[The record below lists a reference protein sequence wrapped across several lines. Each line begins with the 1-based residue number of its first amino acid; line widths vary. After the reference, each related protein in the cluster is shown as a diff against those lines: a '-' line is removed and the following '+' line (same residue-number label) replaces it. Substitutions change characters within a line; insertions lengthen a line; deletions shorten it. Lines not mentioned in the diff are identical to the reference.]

1 MTQTTGQIAVAA
13 AYAAVSTNGSS
24 WTSLG
29 PCMITNSPGG
39 GEQQIGSTNV
49 ADGSAPVATGS
60 GKHSAYTHEVAG
72 LYTEETSEAWKLVK
86 AAWDSDLR
94 IYFRYSP
101 AGNNVGDLMFT
112 AADNAGSAF
121 KAFLQGCLPP
131 ASDVNSG
138 DAARFTFALTFPKYA
153 ESTVTT

>member
-29 PCMITNSPGG
+29 PCMITNTPGG
-39 GEQQIGSTNV
+39 GEQQIGSTNT
-49 ADGSAPVATGS
+49 ADGKAPVVTAS
-60 GKHSAYTHEVAG
+60 KKHSAYTHEVAY
-72 LYTEETSEAWKLVK
+72 LYTEESAEANNLIK
-86 AAWDSDLR
+86 AAWDGDME

-101 AGNNVGDLMFT
+101 AGNNVGDKMYT
-112 AADNAGSAF
+112 AADDAGSAV
-121 KAFLQGCLPP
+121 KAKIGNWLPP

-138 DAARFTFALTFPKYA
+138 DAARGSLSLTFPKYA
-153 ESTVTT
+153 ESTVST

>member
-39 GEQQIGSTNV
+39 AEQQIGSTNT
-49 ADGSAPVATGS
+49 ADGAAPVVTGS
-60 GKHSAYTHEVAG
+60 GKHSATTHEVAG
-72 LYTEETSEAWKLVK
+72 LYTETSAEAWKLLK
-86 AAWDSDLR
+86 AAWDSDKR

-101 AGNNVGDLMFT
+101 GGNNVGDLMYT
-112 AADNAGSAF
+112 AANNAGSAF
-121 KAFLQGCLPP
+121 KAFMQGCLPP